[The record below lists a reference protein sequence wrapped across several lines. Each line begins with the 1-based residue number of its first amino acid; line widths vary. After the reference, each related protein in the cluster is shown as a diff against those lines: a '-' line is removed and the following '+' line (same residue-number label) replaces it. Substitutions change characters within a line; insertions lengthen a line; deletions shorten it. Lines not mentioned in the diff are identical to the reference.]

1 MAALESTTVKKST
14 KKTRRVTPAKS
25 RTPVIAGRVPASLHA
40 QLKQA
45 AAESGRSLSDE
56 LAWRAGLSFEWERA
70 FEDTR
75 KLLADAKRANK
86 ANLRQA
92 MRDDGLELIHGA
104 AGDYWKEP
112 GMPPLKSVLDPEMK
126 AAITDI
132 IRQEL
137 ARTEDDPK

>member
-1 MAALESTTVKKST
+1 MKKST

-92 MRDDGLELIHGA
+92 MRDDGPRKYFISRKRSASTPCKDRGLVSHRAARRGGA
-104 AGDYWKEP
+104 GTRSPSGNGCCSERS
-112 GMPPLKSVLDPEMK
+112 GE
-126 AAITDI
+126 
-132 IRQEL
+132 
-137 ARTEDDPK
+137 

>member
-1 MAALESTTVKKST
+1 M
-14 KKTRRVTPAKS
+14 
-25 RTPVIAGRVPASLHA
+25 IAGRVPASLHA

-45 AAESGRSLSDE
+45 AAESGRKV
-56 LAWRAGLSFEWERA
+56 AWRAGLSFEWERA

-137 ARTEDDPK
+137 ARTEDDPQ